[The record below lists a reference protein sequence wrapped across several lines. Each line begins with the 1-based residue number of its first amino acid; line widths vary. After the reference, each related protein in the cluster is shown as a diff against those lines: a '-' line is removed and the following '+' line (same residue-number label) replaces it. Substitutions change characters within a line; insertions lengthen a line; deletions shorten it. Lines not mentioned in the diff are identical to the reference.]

1 LDDTITADDVKSQVL
16 ALGDKPWIERMG
28 LDAQM
33 FYAHLTQEKYAH
45 QIPGGKLRDFGVLN
59 D

>member
-1 LDDTITADDVKSQVL
+1 MDDTITADDVKSQVS

-28 LDAQM
+28 LDVQM

-45 QIPGGKLRDFGVLN
+45 QIPGDKFERFRCSE
-59 D
+59 